1 MPATPS
7 TLEDYAG
14 RNLGNGIDLPQ
25 CSGKRTVTVLV
36 FVWYWYEGRRE
47 AANLGFRMFASGF
60 PEQSCG
66 KAEWAVC
73 VRRFC
78 EFCRAETMGFLAAV
92 LNGFSFKELR
102 FAYI

>member
-1 MPATPS
+1 
-7 TLEDYAG
+7 
-14 RNLGNGIDLPQ
+14 
-25 CSGKRTVTVLV
+25 
-36 FVWYWYEGRRE
+36 
-47 AANLGFRMFASGF
+47 MFASGF

-92 LNGFSFKELR
+92 LNGFSFKELQ